1 VLEVNGFMT
10 DPSGGTR
17 ARSSGTAQI
26 NLRDIGI
33 TFNTPPED
41 GVVVIDDRVHIGL
54 EIEAIREPTDLH
66 GKD

>member
-1 VLEVNGFMT
+1 MG
-10 DPSGGTR
+10 PGPR
-17 ARSSGTAQI
+17 RSTCV
-26 NLRDIGI
+26 DIGI

-41 GVVVIDDRVHIGL
+41 GVVVIDDRVHIGR